1 MMPGSIITPDWL
13 LPDNVGVAIT
23 TRAWGNLAAHVGD
36 DPAQVLLRRRRLHR
50 QLQLSVAINFLTQQ
64 HTAAVSKYPT
74 IQRPSD
80 GVYANRIASCA
91 VLTADCLPLLICSED
106 GQQIAA
112 VHAGWRGLAAGI
124 LTHAIR
130 QFSAPPES
138 LRLFIGPAICQRCFE
153 VGADVVDAFSALGK
167 VAADHFT
174 EGAAADDGSP
184 RWLCDLAGL
193 AQQQA
198 QLAGINHLQQ
208 SGQCTACST
217 DSFYSHRKCK
227 DKGRFA
233 SIIWRKR

>member
-1 MMPGSIITPDWL
+1 MMPGSIITPEWL

-36 DPAQVLLRRRRLHR
+36 EPAQVLLRRRRLHR
-50 QLQLSVAINFLTQQ
+50 QLQLPVAINFLTQQ
-64 HTAAVSKYPT
+64 HTATVSKYPV

-80 GVYANRIASCA
+80 GVYADEMASCA

-130 QFSAPPES
+130 QFNTPLEN

-153 VGADVVDAFSALGK
+153 VGADVVRAFSVLSKMTAE
-167 VAADHFT
+167 HFT
-174 EGAAADDGSP
+174 ETLAANDGSP

-198 QLAGINHLQQ
+198 QLAGINHVQQ
-208 SGQCTACST
+208 SGQCPACST
-217 DSFYSHRKCK
+217 DLFYSYRKCK